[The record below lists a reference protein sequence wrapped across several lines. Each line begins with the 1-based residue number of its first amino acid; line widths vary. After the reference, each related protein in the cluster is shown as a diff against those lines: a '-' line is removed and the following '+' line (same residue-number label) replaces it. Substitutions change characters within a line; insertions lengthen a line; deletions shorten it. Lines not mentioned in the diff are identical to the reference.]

1 MRSKRRRWLFW
12 GMLAGLTCRVSA
24 ELVYRSRRRRCTL
37 AHHVNE
43 ETAAAIERLSA
54 PAQVRLLETGGVR
67 LHTVL
72 AGPEDGP
79 LALCLHGFPENWYS
93 WRHQIPLLARLGYR
107 VVVPDQRGYNLSDK
121 PAGTDAYAV
130 DRLTADV
137 VGLLAALGRQRAV
150 VIGHDWGGVVAWRLA
165 MQHPQRVERLVVLNA
180 PHPVAFQR
188 EIRERWGQRLRSW
201 YALFFQLPALPEALF
216 SLDPLATARLFFRR
230 TAVRRDAFDER
241 DLRLMAAAL
250 AQPGAL
256 HAMLNWYRAALRRP
270 PADHPRVISTPTLL
284 IWGEDDAALSR
295 RLTAGLQD
303 WVPQLTR
310 HYIPRCG
317 HWVQNEAPAAVNAQ
331 LEAFLA

>member
-1 MRSKRRRWLFW
+1 V
-12 GMLAGLTCRVSA
+12 LAGLACRVSA

-37 AHHVNE
+37 AHHVNQ
-43 ETAAAIERLSA
+43 ETAEAIERLSV
-54 PAQVRLLETGGVR
+54 PANNRLLKTGEVR

-72 AGPEDGP
+72 AGPQNGP
-79 LALCLHGFPENWYS
+79 VALCLHGFPENWYS

-121 PAGTDAYAV
+121 PTGIDAYAL
-130 DRLTADV
+130 DRLTADI
-137 VGLLAALGRQRAV
+137 VGLLAALGRERAV

-165 MQHPQRVERLVVLNA
+165 MQHPQRVEKLVVLNA

-188 EIRERWGQRLRSW
+188 ELRERWEQRLRSW

-216 SLDPLATARLFFRR
+216 SLNPLATARLFFAR
-230 TAVRRDAFDER
+230 TAVRQDAFDDR

-250 AQPGAL
+250 AQPRAL
-256 HAMLNWYRAALRRP
+256 HAMLNWYRAALRRTASGP
-270 PADHPRVISTPTLL
+270 PRAISAPTLL
-284 IWGEDDAALSR
+284 IWGEDDRALSR
-295 RLTAGLQD
+295 RLTEGLQD

-310 HYIPRCG
+310 HYISNCG
-317 HWVQNEAPAAVNAQ
+317 HWVQNEAPVEVNAQ